1 MIQRVQSIYML
12 IIFVINFI
20 LVFSIDSNPSMSIS
34 ESYFGYFRPYLVE
47 YYFSE
52 IISSLIVLNIFL
64 FRYQK
69 IQLLILK
76 IVVLIMIF
84 GLFNFF
90 DERSLIQSLTDLGLT
105 YFIISFILIYLSHR
119 AISKD
124 KSIIDSS
131 NRLR

>member
-1 MIQRVQSIYML
+1 MIQRIQSLYML
-12 IIFVINFI
+12 LIFAINFFLI
-20 LVFSIDSNPSMSIS
+20 FSIDSNPSMSIS

-52 IISSLIVLNIFL
+52 IISSLLVLNIFL

-76 IVVLIMIF
+76 IVIIIMIF

>member
-20 LVFSIDSNPSMSIS
+20 LIFSIDSNPSMSIS
-34 ESYFGYFRPYLVE
+34 ESYFGYFRQYLVQ

-52 IISSLIVLNIFL
+52 IISSLIALNIFL
-64 FRYQK
+64 FKYQK
-69 IQLLILK
+69 IQLLVLK
-76 IVVLIMIF
+76 IIVLIMIF

-90 DERSLIQSLTDLGLT
+90 DERSTIQSLTDLGLT
-105 YFIISFILIYLSHR
+105 YFIISFTLIYLSHR

>member
-1 MIQRVQSIYML
+1 MIQRIQSLYML
-12 IIFVINFI
+12 LIFAINFFLI
-20 LVFSIDSNPSMSIS
+20 FSIDSNPSVSIS

>member
-1 MIQRVQSIYML
+1 MIQRIQSIYML
-12 IIFVINFI
+12 LILAINFFLI
-20 LVFSIDSNPSMSIS
+20 LSLDSNPSMSIS

-47 YYFSE
+47 YFFSE

>member
-1 MIQRVQSIYML
+1 MIQRIQSLYML
-12 IIFVINFI
+12 LIFAINFFLI
-20 LVFSIDSNPSMSIS
+20 FSIDSNPSMSIS

-90 DERSLIQSLTDLGLT
+90 DERSLIQSLTDLGLI

>member
-1 MIQRVQSIYML
+1 ML
-12 IIFVINFI
+12 LILAINFFLI
-20 LVFSIDSNPSMSIS
+20 LSLDSNPSMSIS

-84 GLFNFF
+84 GLFIFF
-90 DERSLIQSLTDLGLT
+90 DERSLIQSLTDLGIT

>member
-1 MIQRVQSIYML
+1 
-12 IIFVINFI
+12 
-20 LVFSIDSNPSMSIS
+20 MSIS
-34 ESYFGYFRPYLVE
+34 ESYFGYFRPYLAE

-69 IQLLILK
+69 IQLIILK
-76 IVVLIMIF
+76 LIGFILIY

-90 DERSLIQSLTDLGLT
+90 DERSISQSLKDLGLF
-105 YFIISFILIYLSHR
+105 YFIISFILVYLSHK

>member
-1 MIQRVQSIYML
+1 MIQRIQSFYML
-12 IIFVINFI
+12 IIFAINFYLI
-20 LVFSIDSNPSMSIS
+20 FSIDSNPSMSIS

-76 IVVLIMIF
+76 IIVLIMIF

-90 DERSLIQSLTDLGLT
+90 DERSTIQSLTDLGLT
-105 YFIISFILIYLSHR
+105 YFIISFTLIYLSHR

>member
-1 MIQRVQSIYML
+1 MIQRVQSIYMS

-20 LVFSIDSNPSMSIS
+20 LIFSIDSNPSMSIS

-76 IVVLIMIF
+76 IIGLIMIF

-90 DERSLIQSLTDLGLT
+90 DERSLIQSLTDLGLI

>member
-1 MIQRVQSIYML
+1 ML
-12 IIFVINFI
+12 LIFAVNFFLI
-20 LVFSIDSNPSMSIS
+20 FSIDSNASMSIS
-34 ESYFGYFRPYLVE
+34 ENYFGYFRPYLVE

-76 IVVLIMIF
+76 IVILIMIF

-90 DERSLIQSLTDLGLT
+90 DERSLIQSLTDLGLI

>member
-1 MIQRVQSIYML
+1 MIQRIQSLYML
-12 IIFVINFI
+12 LIFAINFFLI
-20 LVFSIDSNPSMSIS
+20 FSIDSNASMSIS

-52 IISSLIVLNIFL
+52 IISSLLVLNIFL

>member
-1 MIQRVQSIYML
+1 MIQRIQSLYML
-12 IIFVINFI
+12 LIFAINFFLI
-20 LVFSIDSNPSMSIS
+20 FSIDINASMSIS
-34 ESYFGYFRPYLVE
+34 ESYFGYFRPYMVE

-90 DERSLIQSLTDLGLT
+90 DERSTIQSLTDLGLT
-105 YFIISFILIYLSHR
+105 YFIISFTLIYLSHR

>member
-34 ESYFGYFRPYLVE
+34 ESYFGYFRQYLVQ

-64 FRYQK
+64 FKYQK

>member
-12 IIFVINFI
+12 IIFAINFFLI
-20 LVFSIDSNPSMSIS
+20 FSIHSSPSISIS

-76 IVVLIMIF
+76 IIVLIMIF

-90 DERSLIQSLTDLGLT
+90 DERSSIQSLTDLGLT
-105 YFIISFILIYLSHR
+105 YFIISFTLIYLSHR

>member
-20 LVFSIDSNPSMSIS
+20 LIFSIDSDPSMSIS
-34 ESYFGYFRPYLVE
+34 ESYFGYFRQYLVQ

-52 IISSLIVLNIFL
+52 IISFLILLNIFL
-64 FRYQK
+64 FKYQK
-69 IQLLILK
+69 IQLLVLK
-76 IVVLIMIF
+76 IIVLIMIF

-90 DERSLIQSLTDLGLT
+90 DERSMIQSLTDLGLI

>member
-1 MIQRVQSIYML
+1 MILTINLFL
-12 IIFVINFI
+12 I
-20 LVFSIDSNPSMSIS
+20 FSIESSPSMSIS
-34 ESYFGYFRPYLVE
+34 ESYFGYFRPYLVQ

-76 IVVLIMIF
+76 IIVLLMIF

-90 DERSLIQSLTDLGLT
+90 DERSTIQSLTDLGLF
-105 YFIISFILIYLSHR
+105 YFIISFILVYLSHK

>member
-1 MIQRVQSIYML
+1 MIQRIQSLYML
-12 IIFVINFI
+12 LIFAINFFLI
-20 LVFSIDSNPSMSIS
+20 FSIDSSPSMSIS
-34 ESYFGYFRPYLVE
+34 ESYFGYFRPYLFE

-76 IVVLIMIF
+76 IIVLIMIF

-90 DERSLIQSLTDLGLT
+90 YERSLIQSLTDLGLT

>member
-20 LVFSIDSNPSMSIS
+20 LIFSIDSDPSMSIS
-34 ESYFGYFRPYLVE
+34 ESYFGYFRQYLVQ

-52 IISSLIVLNIFL
+52 IISSLIALNIFL
-64 FRYQK
+64 FKYQK
-69 IQLLILK
+69 IQLLVLK
-76 IVVLIMIF
+76 IIVLIMIF

-105 YFIISFILIYLSHR
+105 YFIISFTLIYLSHR

>member
-20 LVFSIDSNPSMSIS
+20 LIFSIDSNPSMSIS
-34 ESYFGYFRPYLVE
+34 ESYFGYFRPYLLE

-69 IQLLILK
+69 IQLLMLK

-124 KSIIDSS
+124 KSVIDSS

>member
-1 MIQRVQSIYML
+1 
-12 IIFVINFI
+12 
-20 LVFSIDSNPSMSIS
+20 MSIS
-34 ESYFGYFRPYLVE
+34 EIYFGYFRPYLVE

-76 IVVLIMIF
+76 IIVLIMIF

-90 DERSLIQSLTDLGLT
+90 DERSLIQSLTDLGIT

>member
-1 MIQRVQSIYML
+1 MIQRIQSLYML
-12 IIFVINFI
+12 LIFAINFFLI
-20 LVFSIDSNPSMSIS
+20 FSIDSNASMSIS
-34 ESYFGYFRPYLVE
+34 ENYFGYFRPYLVE

-90 DERSLIQSLTDLGLT
+90 DERSLIQSLTDLGLI

>member
-12 IIFVINFI
+12 IIFAINFFLI
-20 LVFSIDSNPSMSIS
+20 FSIDSNPSMSIS

-47 YYFSE
+47 YCFSE

-76 IVVLIMIF
+76 IIVLIMIF

>member
-1 MIQRVQSIYML
+1 VIQRIQSIYML
-12 IIFVINFI
+12 LILAINFFLI
-20 LVFSIDSNPSMSIS
+20 LSLDSNPSMSIS

>member
-34 ESYFGYFRPYLVE
+34 ESYFGYFRQYLVQ

-64 FRYQK
+64 FKYQK
-69 IQLLILK
+69 IQLLVLK
-76 IVVLIMIF
+76 IIVLIMIF

-90 DERSLIQSLTDLGLT
+90 DERSMIQSLTDLGLI

>member
-1 MIQRVQSIYML
+1 MIQRIQSFYML
-12 IIFVINFI
+12 IIFAINFYLI
-20 LVFSIDSNPSMSIS
+20 FSIDSNPSMSIS

-76 IVVLIMIF
+76 IIVLIMFF

>member
-1 MIQRVQSIYML
+1 ML
-12 IIFVINFI
+12 LIFAINFFLI
-20 LVFSIDSNPSMSIS
+20 FSIDSNASMSIS
-34 ESYFGYFRPYLVE
+34 ENYFGYFRPYLVE

>member
-1 MIQRVQSIYML
+1 MIQRIQSLYML
-12 IIFVINFI
+12 MILTINLFLI
-20 LVFSIDSNPSMSIS
+20 FSIDSHSSMSIS
-34 ESYFGYFRPYLVE
+34 ENYFGHFRIYLNE

-52 IISSLIVLNIFL
+52 IISSLILLNIFL

-76 IVVLIMIF
+76 IIVLIMIF

>member
-1 MIQRVQSIYML
+1 MIQRIQSLYML
-12 IIFVINFI
+12 LIFAINFFLI
-20 LVFSIDSNPSMSIS
+20 FSIDTNPSMSIS

>member
-1 MIQRVQSIYML
+1 ML
-12 IIFVINFI
+12 LIFAINFFLI
-20 LVFSIDSNPSMSIS
+20 FSIDNNPSMSIS

-90 DERSLIQSLTDLGLT
+90 DERSLIQSLTDLGLI

>member
-1 MIQRVQSIYML
+1 
-12 IIFVINFI
+12 
-20 LVFSIDSNPSMSIS
+20 MSIS
-34 ESYFGYFRPYLVE
+34 ESYFGYFRPYLAE

-52 IISSLIVLNIFL
+52 IISSLIILNIFL

-69 IQLLILK
+69 TQLLILK
-76 IVVLIMIF
+76 IIVLIMIF

-90 DERSLIQSLTDLGLT
+90 DERSLIQSLTDLGLI

-119 AISKD
+119 AITKD

>member
-20 LVFSIDSNPSMSIS
+20 LIFSIDSDPSMSIS

-52 IISSLIVLNIFL
+52 ILSFLIVLNIFL
-64 FRYQK
+64 FKYQK
-69 IQLLILK
+69 IQLLVLK
-76 IVVLIMIF
+76 IIVLIMIF

-119 AISKD
+119 AISND

>member
-1 MIQRVQSIYML
+1 ML
-12 IIFVINFI
+12 LIFAINFFLI
-20 LVFSIDSNPSMSIS
+20 FSIDSNASMSIS
-34 ESYFGYFRPYLVE
+34 ENYFGYFRPYLVE

-76 IVVLIMIF
+76 IVILIMIF

>member
-1 MIQRVQSIYML
+1 ML
-12 IIFVINFI
+12 LIFAINFFLI
-20 LVFSIDSNPSMSIS
+20 FSIDSNASISIS
-34 ESYFGYFRPYLVE
+34 ENYFGYFRPYLVE

>member
-1 MIQRVQSIYML
+1 VIQRIQSLYML
-12 IIFVINFI
+12 IIFAINFFLI
-20 LVFSIDSNPSMSIS
+20 FSIDSSPSMSIS
-34 ESYFGYFRPYLVE
+34 ESYFGYFRPYLVQ

-52 IISSLIVLNIFL
+52 IISSLIILNIFL

-76 IVVLIMIF
+76 IIVLIMIF

-90 DERSLIQSLTDLGLT
+90 DERSLIQSLTDLGLA

>member
-1 MIQRVQSIYML
+1 MILTINLFL
-12 IIFVINFI
+12 I
-20 LVFSIDSNPSMSIS
+20 FSIDSNSSIS
-34 ESYFGYFRPYLVE
+34 NSENYFGHFRIYLNE

-52 IISSLIVLNIFL
+52 IISSLILLNIFL

-76 IVVLIMIF
+76 IIVLIMIF

>member
-1 MIQRVQSIYML
+1 ML
-12 IIFVINFI
+12 LIFAINFFLI
-20 LVFSIDSNPSMSIS
+20 FSIDSNASMSIS

-76 IVVLIMIF
+76 IIVLIMFF

>member
-20 LVFSIDSNPSMSIS
+20 LIFSIDSNPSMSIS
-34 ESYFGYFRPYLVE
+34 ESYFGYFRQYLVQ

-52 IISSLIVLNIFL
+52 IISFLILLNIFL
-64 FRYQK
+64 FKYQK
-69 IQLLILK
+69 IQLLVLK
-76 IVVLIMIF
+76 IIVLIMIF

-119 AISKD
+119 AISND